1 MQGHLSGTL
10 WTRREWLVAAGAAG
24 AAARA
29 RAAPT
34 STVAV
39 ASCRAYDST
48 IVTAMR
54 TMFDQIGGVGKLV
67 SGKTVAIKINMTG
80 SVRGRTS
87 YRPAWCT
94 RWSHP
99 AVIGAVV
106 SLLGKAGARR
116 IRIVEGSLEDDHPLE
131 ENILISGM
139 DPNDLLNAAPNV
151 DMENT
156 GYLGKGLQYVRLGV
170 PGGGLIYPSFD
181 VNHSY
186 KDCDV
191 LVSIAKLKEHQ
202 VTGISL
208 SLKNMVGIVP
218 GTIYSDAAGYDVP
231 SSRPFGKLS
240 MFHIGNRQ
248 PPEIMAPENNP
259 SSPREYGYRVPRIT
273 VDIVKARPVDLA
285 IVDGIATQTTAE
297 VAALPEGAKRRIH
310 LVKPGILIAGLN
322 PVCTDAVAAGVM
334 GFDPMTDRGTAP
346 FELCD
351 NTLRIAE
358 DAGIGTRDLRNIE
371 VAGTP
376 IRDVRFPFRA
386 YR

>member
-1 MQGHLSGTL
+1 
-10 WTRREWLVAAGAAG
+10 
-24 AAARA
+24 
-29 RAAPT
+29 
-34 STVAV
+34 
-39 ASCRAYDST
+39 
-48 IVTAMR
+48 MR